1 MSISMTLYAQIS
13 TTKLSSLYDSAEF
26 QDDDM
31 ETNESAMDLDDDEE
45 INSSIL
51 NNPVDVVE
59 EHSIRDFL

>member
-1 MSISMTLYAQIS
+1 MTLYAQIS
-13 TTKLSSLYDSAEF
+13 TTNLNSLYDLAEF

-51 NNPVDVVE
+51 KNPVDLFMN
-59 EHSIRDFL
+59 IQ